1 MRKKRCISLAITSI
15 LLSASLFISAQ
26 EPESI
31 FISDSL
37 PRQVL
42 EEVVITATRYSTFQ
56 IKTPEAIRLIDSKSF
71 QNLQLRTAPESLL
84 STPGVFVQKTNHG
97 GGSPFIRG
105 LTGNQTLLLV
115 DGIRLSNAIV
125 RYGPNQYFN
134 TIDIFSIEKLEI
146 LRGNG
151 SVQYGSDAIG
161 GTIQAFS
168 HKVTVSEKPEW
179 GSSFRTRFATHGME
193 QSLNGSVNF
202 SNKKF
207 AIRAGASWRNFGDL
221 VGGDTTGRQSPTGYR
236 ELDFDFKSKILLSS
250 SSVLTIAFQRVHQS
264 DVPVYHKVA
273 LENYEINKMDPQKR
287 QLAYLKLEQK
297 LNAGILKSVVV
308 TASYQ
313 NNAEGRELKKNDSSS
328 LRYENDA
335 VNSYAF
341 TAEALI
347 SNGKRWTSD
356 TGMELYNDLV
366 SSSRTDLDLTTNVSS
381 LKRGLYPDGASMTSF
396 AAFSMHTLDL
406 KNWRLTAGAR
416 FNTYITVVEDENT
429 GVAKLTPSALVG
441 SLALLRKLNKSSNL
455 FVSMNTGFRA
465 PNIDDLGT
473 LGIVDFRYETPNFDL
488 KPEHSF
494 QYQIGYKYQDRKLR
508 GEIFLYRN
516 ELYNLIVRNK
526 IEGDTIEGYPVYIKE
541 NVERAYIQGVETAWD
556 FELNKSW
563 LFSGNLTYTYGQN
576 ITRNEPVR
584 RIPPLFGRLSVE
596 YKYKSWWMNLE
607 CMAAGR
613 QNRLANGDIDDN
625 RIQDGG
631 TPGWF
636 LFNINTGFTWRFL
649 SINVSFLNLLNQ
661 DYRFHGSGV
670 NGYGRSGLVS
680 LILKI

>member
-1 MRKKRCISLAITSI
+1 MPAITSSF
-15 LLSASLFISAQ
+15 LALSMLISAQ
-26 EPESI
+26 EPEPV
-31 FISDSL
+31 FIYDSL
-37 PRQVL
+37 PQQIL
-42 EEVVITATRYSTFQ
+42 GEVVITAGRYSSFQ
-56 IKTPEAIRLIDSKSF
+56 VKTPEAIRLVDSKSIEK
-71 QNLQLRTAPESLL
+71 LQLRTASEALTA
-84 STPGVFVQKTNHG
+84 TPGVFVQKTNHG

-161 GTIQAFS
+161 GAIHAFS
-168 HKVTVSEKPEW
+168 HEVETSEKSEW

-202 SNKKF
+202 SNENF

-221 VGGDTTGRQSPTGYR
+221 VGGDTTGRQSPTDYR
-236 ELDFDFKSKILLSS
+236 ELDFDLKSKLLLSS
-250 SSVLTIAFQRVHQS
+250 SSVLTIAFQRVHQR
-264 DVPVYHKVA
+264 DVPVYHKIA

-297 LNAGILKSVVV
+297 LKAGLLKSFVV

-313 NNAEGRELKKNDSSS
+313 DNEEGRELKKNGSAT
-328 LRYENDA
+328 LRNENDE

-341 TAEALI
+341 TAEAQA
-347 SNGKRWTSD
+347 SNGKGWTSV
-356 TGMELYNDLV
+356 TGLEIYNDQV
-366 SSSRTDLDLTTNVSS
+366 RSSRTDIDLTTNSSVS
-381 LKRGLYPDGASMTSF
+381 KRGLYPDGASMTSF

-406 KNWRLTAGAR
+406 KKWSLTAGGR
-416 FNTYITVVEDENT
+416 FNTYITVVKDENT
-429 GVAKLTPSALVG
+429 GVSKLTPGALVG

-455 FVSMNTGFRA
+455 FASMNTGFRA

-494 QYQIGYKYQDRKLR
+494 QYQVGYKYYDRKLR

-516 ELYNLIVRNK
+516 ELYDLIVRNR
-526 IEGDTIEGYPVYIKE
+526 IAGDTIEGYPVYIKE
-541 NVERAYIQGVETAWD
+541 NVERAYIQGIETAWD
-556 FELNKSW
+556 LELTRSW
-563 LFSGNLTYTYGQN
+563 MFSGNLTYTYGQN
-576 ITRNEPVR
+576 ITQDEPVR
-584 RIPPLFGRLSVE
+584 RIPPLFGRLSAE
-596 YKYKSWWMNLE
+596 YKYRSWWINLE
-607 CMAAGR
+607 CMAAGW
-613 QNRLANGDIDDN
+613 QKRLANGDIDDN
-625 RIQDGG
+625 RIPEGG
-631 TPGWF
+631 TPGWSV
-636 LFNINTGFTWRFL
+636 FNINTGYTWRFL
-649 SINVSFLNLLNQ
+649 SIDISLLNLLNK
-661 DYRFHGSGV
+661 DYRYHGSGV

-680 LILKI
+680 LILNL